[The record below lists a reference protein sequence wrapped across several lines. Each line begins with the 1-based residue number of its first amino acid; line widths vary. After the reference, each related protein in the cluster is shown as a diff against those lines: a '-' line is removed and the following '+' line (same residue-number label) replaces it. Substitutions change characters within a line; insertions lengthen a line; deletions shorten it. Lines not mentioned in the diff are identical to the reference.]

1 MRYDVIKHFKPSE
14 LLHSDTALRNRIR
27 NYPRDWRSFIAIFY
41 LGFYLENLRAQYG
54 KAIVINS
61 GYRSPDVNTAVG
73 GVRNS
78 KHLDGLA
85 VDIAISHITDYVNH
99 NHIK

>member
-14 LLHSDTALRNRIR
+14 FLHSDTALTHRIR
-27 NYPRDWRSFIAIFY
+27 NYPRSWRDLFAIYYLAFY
-41 LGFYLENLRAQYG
+41 LDDVRVRYG
-54 KAIVINS
+54 KPIVINS

-99 NHIK
+99 NRIK